1 MLYSTSVLATTDSPN
16 QRHHM
21 GQQLLKHSL
30 LFAALFSIQ
39 SAAPLW
45 AQTAVQLDKI
55 VVSSSQREQ
64 QAIDS
69 LDNVSG
75 LDQHDIN
82 LLNASSPATLL
93 NQIPGVNAANT
104 GDDPGTVVNI
114 RGLQEYGRVV
124 VTIDGVRQDFGR
136 PSHAGNGSFYID
148 PDMLKAVT
156 VIRGPVAGV
165 YGSGGIGGSISFET
179 IDGRDYLED
188 DEDVAVGV
196 KGGYESNGKGWL
208 ARTIGAVRVS
218 DNAEILVSTVNRGR
232 DEQKDGDGDR
242 ILYSDQNQNSQ
253 LVKASYR
260 PAPGHEIKA
269 GWLRY
274 GSGYKSSRSAG
285 SSSSTL
291 SVDDTDTD
299 TYTANLR
306 YTFNSPTNPLINLQA
321 ELYRSATTSDQS
333 RVTDGDSR
341 EYRVR
346 TNGWALKNRSN
357 IAGESWNHTLNY
369 GGDGFEIK
377 GRSDHENFG
386 SGDSKAFGVYG
397 QWEAEYNQW
406 LQVIGALRYDRFKLR
421 GQDTDQVTHSFTK
434 DRVSPRLTLGIT
446 PIQGVTTYITYA
458 EGFRAPSLAEA
469 FRVGGHG
476 SRLEYLPNFNLKPES
491 ASTVEIG
498 LNLKHNAVFMPNDAL
513 RTKLSFYHTR
523 VRDYIDREQFSVGQQ
538 SYSQYQNVGKVTLK
552 GIELD
557 SRYDT
562 GRFYAGLNGS
572 LATADTYSGRPLN
585 NAPLKRV
592 VFTVGAR
599 ALDQDLDYGVRWSS
613 TASTERSSA
622 TAPRAAG
629 YSLVDMYATWQ
640 INKQVSVN
648 FGIDNVLNKAYTDP
662 QAGYATTNPSSWQ
675 GTGRNVKLN
684 VGWRFGG

>member
-1 MLYSTSVLATTDSPN
+1 MLYSHSVPATTDHPPLHAKRGA
-16 QRHHM
+16 QF
-21 GQQLLKHSL
+21 LKHSL
-30 LFAALFSIQ
+30 LFATLFSIQ
-39 SAAPLW
+39 GSAALW
-45 AQTAVQLDKI
+45 AQSAVQLDKI

-64 QAIDS
+64 QAIDA

-124 VTIDGVRQDFGR
+124 VTVDGVRQDFGR
-136 PSHAGNGSFYID
+136 PSHAGNGSFYLD

-188 DEDVAVGV
+188 DEDAAVGV
-196 KGGYESNGKGWL
+196 KAGYESNGKGWL

-232 DEQKDGDGDR
+232 DDQKDGDGNTIR
-242 ILYSDQNQNSQ
+242 YSDQNQNSQ

-260 PAPGHEIKA
+260 PAVGHEIKA

-285 SSSSTL
+285 SSSPTL

-299 TYTANLR
+299 TYTANMR
-306 YTFNSPTNPLINLQA
+306 YSFNSPDNPLINVQA
-321 ELYRSATTSDQS
+321 ELYRSSTTSDQS
-333 RVTDGDSR
+333 RITDGDSR
-341 EYRVR
+341 LYKVR
-346 TNGWALKNRSN
+346 TNGWSLKNRSN
-357 IAGESWNHTLNY
+357 IDMGSWNHTLNY
-369 GGDGFEIK
+369 GGDGFEIQ

-386 SGDSKAFGVYG
+386 SGDNRAFGVYG
-397 QWEAEYNQW
+397 QWEADYNRW

-421 GQDTDQVTHSFTK
+421 GQNADQSTHSFSK
-434 DRVSPRLTLGIT
+434 DRVSPRLTVGIT
-446 PIQGVTTYITYA
+446 PVEGITTYLTYA
-458 EGFRAPSLAEA
+458 EGFRSPSLSEA

-476 SRLEYLPNFNLKPES
+476 SKLEYLPNFDLKPES
-491 ASTVEIG
+491 ASTVELGVNI
-498 LNLKHNAVFMPNDAL
+498 KHNAVFQENDAL

-523 VRDYIDREQFSVGQQ
+523 VRDYIDRAQFTLNGQK
-538 SYSQYQNVGKVTLK
+538 YSQYQNVGKVTLK

-557 SRYDT
+557 SRYDA
-562 GRFYAGLNGS
+562 GRFYVGLNGS
-572 LATADTYSGRPLN
+572 LGTADTFDDRPLN

-592 VFTVGAR
+592 VLTVGAR
-599 ALDQDLDYGVRWSS
+599 AFDNDLDYGARWSS

-622 TAPRAAG
+622 TAPRASG
-629 YSLVDMYATWQ
+629 YSLIDLYAAWQVNKNLSLNLGVDNLM
-640 INKQVSVN
+640 
-648 FGIDNVLNKAYTDP
+648 NKAYTDP
-662 QAGYATTNPSSWQ
+662 QAGYATANPSSWQ